1 MNTPV
6 KQILMQKGS
15 SIITI
20 TPTETVYEAI
30 QRMVES
36 NVGSLVV
43 TNAKGGLAGIFVERD
58 CFRKVILAGL
68 NPKKV
73 LLKEIMTKKVVY
85 ATPEM
90 SVDECMAMMTE
101 KRIRHMPVLDGEK
114 RLVGIISIG
123 DLVKYVSSEQEAMI
137 KNLEKYIEGSL

>member
-1 MNTPV
+1 MNTPI
-6 KQILMQKGS
+6 KQILIQKGS
-15 SIITI
+15 GIIAI
-20 TPTETVYEAI
+20 APSETVYDAI
-30 QRMVES
+30 QKMVEN

-90 SVDECMAMMTE
+90 SVDQCMAMMTE